1 MPLCMRATKCR
12 INTHDPI
19 RLRSSFR
26 VEGIGFVRDSIT
38 RFPQACL
45 SSSRFREG
53 AAWNASRIAALAK
66 RERGKI
72 ASHGEH
78 QDAAQDHLARR
89 AGVSIATTTRTM
101 SHPEGRTST
110 ADLTVTT
117 TKGPRVELRFG
128 FGDRWR

>member
-26 VEGIGFVRDSIT
+26 VEGISFVRDSIT

-53 AAWNASRIAALAK
+53 AAWNASHIAALAK
-66 RERGKI
+66 KGAWEDRLSENTMTQLKTLLLVAAAVGGLSASAAASPMNVGRGQE
-72 ASHGEH
+72 AS
-78 QDAAQDHLARR
+78 L
-89 AGVSIATTTRTM
+89 V
-101 SHPEGRTST
+101 
-110 ADLTVTT
+110 
-117 TKGPRVELRFG
+117 
-128 FGDRWR
+128 